1 MTSFEQLQTV
11 MAAILQVPADQITP
25 ELDREG
31 LDAWDSVQHLNL
43 MLAIEDEFGVS
54 MDVEA
59 LQSLTSVPKILE
71 YLEGR

>member
-25 ELDREG
+25 ESEREG

-71 YLEGR
+71 FLEGR